1 MPKAENSSPPKKW
14 KERESI
20 IAPRSADDREEEK
33 PFSTN
38 RIVGSMAE
46 KGRGKQSSLESVCRW
61 EDRGED
67 TEKVAASQRRKG
79 IYCI

>member
-1 MPKAENSSPPKKW
+1 MSKPANRSPPKKW

-20 IAPRSADDREEEK
+20 IASRSDGDREEEK

-46 KGRGKQSSLESVCRW
+46 KGRRGKQSSLGSVCRW
-61 EDRGED
+61 EDRGGD
-67 TEKVAASQRRKG
+67 TEKVAASQ
-79 IYCI
+79 

>member
-46 KGRGKQSSLESVCRW
+46 KGRGKQSRICLQMGRS
-61 EDRGED
+61 RGGHR
-67 TEKVAASQRRKG
+67 KSRR
-79 IYCI
+79 